1 MIGLW
6 VCLMYAAVEV
16 IGASQV
22 PFITPCHAKDFACM
36 KTSAQKAVPVMA
48 AGVPAIGVKPLDP
61 MRIELVKADQ
71 AGLKLEFR
79 KTTVKGLRNCV
90 VTSMKQ
96 RNVTQTLEIKCSLVL
111 VGEYTIGGKL
121 LILPVEGDGKYKINV
136 RDLLVKVTYDL
147 NGRTADSNKYW
158 SLTNWSLASE
168 LKGGAKFQFQNLF
181 NGNKQLSDSVHDF
194 ANSSSKEIF
203 AEVAPPIVKAIV
215 GRIVDEV
222 KKLFDKVPVSDL
234 TLN

>member
-6 VCLMYAAVEV
+6 VCLMYAAGQVM
-16 IGASQV
+16 GASQV
-22 PFITPCHAKDFACM
+22 PFITPCHAKDFSCM

-48 AGVPAIGVKPLDP
+48 AGVKDIGVKPMDP
-61 MRIELVKADQ
+61 MHIDKVKADQ

-90 VTSMKQ
+90 VMSIKQ

-121 LILPVEGDGKYKINV
+121 LILPVEGDGKYKIKI
-136 RDLLVKVTYDL
+136 RDLLVRVTYDL
-147 NGRTADSNKYW
+147 ISRTADSKKYW
-158 SLTNWSLASE
+158 SLINWSLTSE
-168 LKGGAKFQFQNLF
+168 LKTGAEFQFQNLF
-181 NGNKQLSDSVHDF
+181 NGNKQLSDSVHEF
-194 ANSSSKEIF
+194 ANSNSKEIF

-215 GRIVDEV
+215 ARIVDEV

-234 TLN
+234 ILN